1 MKVKLDFKKW
11 MTLWVIFIFCGTVFA
26 KETEKKEPDKNSSSK
41 SAIQGCCRIKMIGGG
56 YDYFI
61 STEEECASHKQF
73 HSFLK
78 ERTLCFESFPE

>member
-41 SAIQGCCRIKMIGGG
+41 LGIQGCCRIKMTGGG